1 MSRCR
6 WGQRCLILEKKT
18 AGKMPALPNTV
29 YLRRSSAEGF
39 LLKNAGFWAIYSDI
53 LILSGFSA
61 VLVILSVAFFK
72 RQI

>member
-1 MSRCR
+1 MSLCR
-6 WGQRCLILEKKT
+6 WVRGCLIPEKKT
-18 AGKMPALPNTV
+18 AGKMPALLNTV
-29 YLRRSSAEGF
+29 QLCRSHAEGF
-39 LLKNAGFWAIYSDI
+39 FLKNAGFGAIYSDI